1 MSKDAILS
9 EFHKPTDK
17 RIFAIAQVLAS
28 GEISPEDITLNS
40 NIDPWFI
47 SRLNKISAFAKKVRG
62 AELSTLSRD
71 TMVEAKQLG
80 YSDVQLAG
88 LLSSSSNDSSNM
100 KLTDD
105 EVRKFRLG
113 LGIAPFVKQI
123 DTLAAEYPAQT
134 NYLYMTYHGAEDDIE
149 GKTQS
154 RIVLGS
160 GSYRIGSSVE
170 FDWCGV
176 STIRALRQMVRFKT
190 KKSIILC
197 IT

>member
-1 MSKDAILS
+1 LSKDAVLS

-47 SRLNKISAFAKKVRG
+47 SRLNRISSFAKKVRG
-62 AELSTLSRD
+62 TELSSLSKE
-71 TMVEAKQLG
+71 TILEAKQLG

-88 LLSSSSNDSSNM
+88 LVSGST
-100 KLTDD
+100 KPTDD
-105 EVRKFRLG
+105 EVRKLRLG
-113 LGIAPFVKQI
+113 MGIAPFVKQI

-134 NYLYMTYHGAEDDIE
+134 NYLYMTYHGSEDDIV

-176 STIRALRQMVRFKT
+176 STIRALRQLVSR
-190 KKSIILC
+190 L
-197 IT
+197 